1 MNTFTTS
8 DLALAAFLHMKGAPL
23 VKADVLS
30 SGKFKFI
37 FDNTADQCESLSYA
51 FINSECA
58 KFDNHVRMLKKM
70 IYKT

>member
-1 MNTFTTS
+1 MITFETS
-8 DLALAAFLHMKGAPL
+8 DLALAAYLHMKGIPI
-23 VKADVLS
+23 VKADAS
-30 SGKFKFI
+30 NSGKFKFI
-37 FDNTADQCESLSYA
+37 FDNTGDQCDALSYV

>member
-1 MNTFTTS
+1 MNTFDTS
-8 DLALAAFLHMKGAPL
+8 DLALAAYLHMMGVPL
-23 VKADVLS
+23 VKAS
-30 SGKFKFI
+30 SAHSGKFQFI
-37 FDNTADQCESLSYA
+37 FDDADSQCETLSYA